1 MLIRD
6 YTKPELEYFVEN
18 CNFTESEHKY
28 FMLKSKDASNVK
40 IAMEMNVSEQ
50 QVSVLS
56 KRVRVK
62 IDRVNKS

>member
-1 MLIRD
+1 MLLRD

-18 CNFTESEHKY
+18 CNFTESELRY
-28 FMLKSKDASNVK
+28 FMLKSKDSSNVK

-56 KRVRVK
+56 KRVRMK

>member
-18 CNFTESEHKY
+18 CNFTESELKY

>member
-6 YTKPELEYFVEN
+6 YTKPELDYFVEN
-18 CNFTESEHKY
+18 CNFTESELKY

-56 KRVRVK
+56 KRVRMK

>member
-1 MLIRD
+1 MLLRD
-6 YTKPELEYFVEN
+6 YTKPELEYFVEK
-18 CNFTESEHKY
+18 CNFTESELRY
-28 FMLKSKDASNVK
+28 FMLKSKDSSNVK

-56 KRVRVK
+56 KRVRMK